1 MHTERLEF
9 LSKCFL
15 VVCCVMCLNRFKVV
29 FFITQ
34 THRHTHTRQE
44 KKKISHAYRF
54 THKHITH
61 SNRDLK
67 KTNHPLDLLGSW
79 NISNHIN
86 SVLNWINLYCVPFYL
101 ATIHFFLTND
111 RCHSMWGKHVTS
123 KSDDKQI

>member
-34 THRHTHTRQE
+34 THTRD
-44 KKKISHAYRF
+44 KKKKNLACVQVYTQTYYTF
-54 THKHITH
+54 KQGFK
-61 SNRDLK
+61 K